1 MTKAIF
7 FDIDGTLLS
16 MKTHK
21 VPESTKRSLE
31 ELRKRGLSSS
41 WQLVGRRPGW
51 VL

>member
-21 VPESTKRSLE
+21 VRESTRRSLE
-31 ELRKRGLSSS
+31 ELRKKEIKLF
-41 WQLVGRRPGW
+41 LATGRSPAW
-51 VL
+51 L